1 MRSSEKRRIMSSIE
15 LEYFSWLKDKVCGK
29 QGHNYDMLLN
39 ALHNVEYIFEYEM
52 DSNRAADGY
61 ELRYRFGYE
70 CDYLRKDIEAIS
82 NYCSMLEMM
91 VALAIR
97 MEEDIMVNLE
107 YGDRTGQ
114 WFWGMIRSLGLGK
127 MTDHRFNQRKFDS
140 IIDIFMNHEY
150 DSDGHGGLFAIE
162 DCEYDLTKEEIWTQ
176 MNWYLNT
183 LEE

>member
-1 MRSSEKRRIMSSIE
+1 
-15 LEYFSWLKDKVCGK
+15 
-29 QGHNYDMLLN
+29 
-39 ALHNVEYIFEYEM
+39 
-52 DSNRAADGY
+52 
-61 ELRYRFGYE
+61 
-70 CDYLRKDIEAIS
+70 
-82 NYCSMLEMM
+82 MLEMM

-150 DSDGHGGLFAIE
+150 ESDGHGGLFAIE